1 MDFHWWS
8 WISID
13 FHWLSW
19 ISMDFHCVDFYR
31 FSLVVMVSMD
41 FH

>member
-19 ISMDFHCVDFYR
+19 ISMDFHCMDFYG